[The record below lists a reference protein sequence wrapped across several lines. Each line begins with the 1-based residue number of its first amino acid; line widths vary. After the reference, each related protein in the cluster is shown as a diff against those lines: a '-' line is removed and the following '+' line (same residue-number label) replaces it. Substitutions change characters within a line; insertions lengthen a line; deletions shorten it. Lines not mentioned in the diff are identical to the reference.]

1 MTTDVIVYVSS
12 VANPK
17 KHTRK
22 IECLESFAAGA
33 KRTGA
38 SVHVEW
44 AHQYRPSKLAV
55 ILGWATTK
63 TDHC

>member
-33 KRTGA
+33 KRAGA

-44 AHQYRPSKLAV
+44 ANQY
-55 ILGWATTK
+55 
-63 TDHC
+63 